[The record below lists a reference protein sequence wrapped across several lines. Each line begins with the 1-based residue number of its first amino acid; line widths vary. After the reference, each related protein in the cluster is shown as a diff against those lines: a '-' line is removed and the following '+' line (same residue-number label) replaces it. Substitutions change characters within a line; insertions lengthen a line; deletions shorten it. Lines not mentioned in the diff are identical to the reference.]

1 MPHGTL
7 TLPSSGTHSS
17 AFGRVAVIQRY
28 SGDAITIMPRGQI
41 IFLNGASSSGKS
53 SIAKAL
59 QAMIDEPCIHWCID
73 DYLGAFQSDLWE
85 RQEMVKPE
93 WPNIVRGF
101 HAAGAA
107 IARTGNLVIIDDVLE
122 AEPPWVENW
131 LELFQGLPVIIV
143 GVHCP
148 LEELEQRERQRKDR
162 KTGLARLQ
170 IDQVHAQAEYDVQVD
185 TSMLSPTECAEK
197 IVKRMA
203 ERRPCSAFERLR
215 EKHSRG
221 SS

>member
-1 MPHGTL
+1 
-7 TLPSSGTHSS
+7 
-17 AFGRVAVIQRY
+17 
-28 SGDAITIMPRGQI
+28 MPRGQI

-85 RQEMVKPE
+85 KQGIVKPR
-93 WPNIVRGF
+93 WPKIIRGF

-107 IARTGNLVIIDDVLE
+107 IARAGNLVIIDDVLE
-122 AEPPWVENW
+122 AEPPWVESL
-131 LELFQGLPVIIV
+131 LELFEGLSAVFV

-148 LEELEQRERQRKDR
+148 LEELEERERQRKDR

-170 IDQVHAQAEYDVQVD
+170 IDQVHAQVEYDVQVD
-185 TSMLSPTECAEK
+185 TSMLSPTECADK
-197 IVKRMA
+197 IAKRMA

>member
-1 MPHGTL
+1 
-7 TLPSSGTHSS
+7 
-17 AFGRVAVIQRY
+17 
-28 SGDAITIMPRGQI
+28 MPRGQI

-85 RQEMVKPE
+85 KQGIVKPR
-93 WPNIVRGF
+93 WPKIIRGF

-107 IARTGNLVIIDDVLE
+107 IARAGNLVIIDDVLE
-122 AEPPWVENW
+122 AEPPWVES
-131 LELFQGLPVIIV
+131 LLGLFEGLSVILV

-148 LEELEQRERQRKDR
+148 LGELERRERQRKDR
-162 KTGLARLQ
+162 KTGMARLQ
-170 IDQVHAQAEYDVQVD
+170 IDQVHAQVEYDVQVD
-185 TSMLSPTECAEK
+185 TSMLSPTECADE